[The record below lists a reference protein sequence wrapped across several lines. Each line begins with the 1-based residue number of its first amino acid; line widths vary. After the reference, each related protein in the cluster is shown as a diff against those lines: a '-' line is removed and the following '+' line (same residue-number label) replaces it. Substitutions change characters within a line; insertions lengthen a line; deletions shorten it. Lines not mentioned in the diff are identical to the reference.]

1 MSNFIRDVSA
11 RSRDVPLNGLPA
23 IYEDYNYPSD
33 TTDNYEELGSTSHL
47 FNQQPIQ
54 QVDSYYNNLYRHT
67 IERLRTCTETWND
80 YHNSNAVPFYIQEPV
95 SARIND
101 DTLHMRVNSDD
112 SDTFVPDAST
122 FVVEDHI
129 MSDKDLVANSEIA
142 STKRFTY
149 RLNFNPYM
157 NNKENLEV
165 MHEGHA
171 LKFINGTI
179 HIVSSYAVPPVDEN
193 DEGTLDTLNS
203 LKANVFDFDVNKA
216 IKVSKLNDNFL
227 VDIAPTAAQEEDLLI
242 DGDTPLDLG
251 TIIDTGIPC
260 TQEELW
266 RRDIIAPFLFFIDG
280 HPLAWHNVVFT
291 SDKRDTYVTFVVRTT
306 NLKNIVS
313 NEPYIRCVGFP
324 FPVYYLTPNNWND
337 SMIEGKYDL
346 FCWKGFDDTWSD
358 HIYRTSNQRQ
368 SAYNYLLYAIYP
380 VHDDIYVEDFDI
392 NFDALRKSN
401 TTMNPL
407 YYNYKF
413 STSNLPYEN
422 KIKRSNVFSFFFT
435 KDCKDNTSARGV
447 IAQFD
452 NTDLIDLTWHPFNHV
467 NIKVNPDTIDY
478 VERYYNSEELRP
490 LSLNSMYFRA
500 FYNKKVVYDQD
511 NVMRLWNKTLVNQ
524 DYERYVA
531 TLESNIKLFI
541 DRIYNLAQDPVWQI
555 HMDIMHFD
563 NMEEGS
569 TPTDEFIW
577 YTNYETKLKL
587 HEIADEMF
595 STDTQIVKDTIGAV
609 IDDAFVASFNP
620 DALDEWC
627 LRKNLPEMFVYGDNM
642 DLIINNIGL
651 LEEVFDFKYRDY
663 NDYFRDLYEATDYI
677 IGYDPDKLEK
687 SIIHPTFSYTK
698 TGAEMQ
704 SMIYLDPDYGS
715 TLRVPMVNS
724 GKRDSKLML
733 FKNGLLYSKYNTIR
747 EDGLDIF
754 FDMDRIDDCPN
765 NVNDIWEFVWF
776 RNVNNDVFKTSY
788 HNNTDD
794 NRATMYCSAGY
805 IMGQTTWGKVIGC
818 DTSVFDP
825 EDLMVMT
832 NIINSNP
839 YKERIKDNTDAQFTV
854 TKYPLYYQ
862 LYSYEAHHNDPSYHY
877 YGVFKYMEDY
887 KLNGLHRIS
896 RQGGGEYFIQPLMS
910 NYLNSRSVRYSSSDP
925 NPDRMAEYKAR
936 PGLGS
941 HCFAFCSKMSNNH
954 TVFEGDAHGIIQVAK
969 DNSWYYGTNIT
980 HILCAGADPP
990 VYYSI
995 HKEEE

>member
-23 IYEDYNYPSD
+23 IYEDYNYPSG

-80 YHNSNAVPFYIQEPV
+80 YHNSNAVPFYIHEPV
-95 SARIND
+95 SARVND
-101 DTLHMRVNSDD
+101 DTLHMRINSED
-112 SDTFVPDAST
+112 SNTFVPDAST
-122 FVVEDHI
+122 FLVEDHI
-129 MSDKDLVANSEIA
+129 MSDKDLVDSSDIA
-142 STKRFTY
+142 TTKRFTY

-157 NNKENLEV
+157 NNSEHLEA
-165 MHEGHA
+165 MREGHT
-171 LKFINGTI
+171 LKFSNGTI
-179 HIVSSYAVPPVDEN
+179 HIVSSYAVPPVDNN
-193 DEGTLDTLNS
+193 DDGTLDTLNN
-203 LKANVFDFDVNKA
+203 LKANVLDFDVDKA
-216 IKVSKLNDNFL
+216 IKLSKLNDNFL
-227 VDIAPTAAQEEDLLI
+227 IDIAPTLDDEAALKI
-242 DGDTPLDLG
+242 DGDTSLDLG

-266 RRDIIAPFLFFIDG
+266 NRGIVAPFLFFIDG
-280 HPLAWHNVVFT
+280 CPIPWHNVIFT
-291 SDKRDTYVTFVVRTT
+291 TDKRDTYVTLVIRK
-306 NLKNIVS
+306 NHLKNIVS
-313 NEPYIRCVGFP
+313 NDPYIRCVGFP
-324 FPVYYLTPNNWND
+324 FPVLYLKPNTYWDKIQN
-337 SMIEGKYDL
+337 KYDL
-346 FCWKGFDDTWSD
+346 FCWKDEDDIYSD
-358 HIYRTSNQRQ
+358 HILSTSNTR
-368 SAYNYLLYAIYP
+368 AAGTYNLYAIYP
-380 VHDDIYVEDFDI
+380 AIDNVYVEDFNIDF
-392 NFDALRKSN
+392 NSLRKSN

-407 YYNYKF
+407 FHNYKF

-422 KIKRSNVFSFFFT
+422 KIKRSNVFSLFYT
-435 KDCKDNTSARGV
+435 KDCKSSLNARGV
-447 IAQFD
+447 ISQFD
-452 NTDLIDLTWHPFNHV
+452 NTDLIDLIWHPFNHV
-467 NIKVNPDTIDY
+467 NIKVNPDILDY
-478 VERYYNSEELRP
+478 VERYYSTNHI
-490 LSLNSMYFRA
+490 NIDGMYFRA

-511 NVMRLWNKTLVNQ
+511 NVMRLWNKSVVNR
-524 DYERYVA
+524 DYERYVE

-541 DRIYNLAQDPVWQI
+541 YRIYDLKQDPVWQI
-555 HMDIMHFD
+555 HTVIMHFD

-577 YTNYETKLKL
+577 YNNYNTKVKL

-595 STDTQIVKDTIGAV
+595 ATDSQIVKDTISSV
-609 IDDAFVASFNP
+609 IDDAYVADFNL

-642 DLIINNIGL
+642 DFIINNIGL

-677 IGYDPDKLEK
+677 LGYDPDKLEK
-687 SIIHPTFSYTK
+687 TIIHPTFSYTK

-715 TLRVPMVNS
+715 SVRIPMVNS
-724 GKRDSKLML
+724 GNRESKLIL
-733 FKNGLLYSKYNTIR
+733 FKNGLLYSKYSTIR

-754 FDMDRIDDCPN
+754 FEMDRIDDCPN
-765 NVNDIWEFVWF
+765 NADDIWEFVWF
-776 RNVNNDVFKTSY
+776 RNVNNNVFDTSY

-794 NRATMYCSAGY
+794 DRATIYCSAGS
-805 IMGQTTWGKVIGC
+805 IMSQTTWGKVIGC

-832 NIINSNP
+832 NIIDSNP
-839 YKERIKDNTDAQFTV
+839 YKDRIEQNTDNQFTA
-854 TKYPLYYQ
+854 TKYPLYYH
-862 LYSYEAHHNDPSYHY
+862 LYSYEAHHNDPSNQY

-887 KLNGLHRIS
+887 KLNGLHRVT
-896 RQGGGEYFIQPLMS
+896 RQGGGEYFIQPLLS
-910 NYLNSRSVRYSSSDP
+910 NLLSSRSVRYTSNNP

-941 HCFAFCSKMSNNH
+941 HCFAFCPNMSDSN
-954 TVFEGDAHGIIQVAK
+954 TFFEGNTNDINQVAK

-980 HILCAGADPP
+980 SILCVGADPP
-990 VYYSI
+990 VSYTI